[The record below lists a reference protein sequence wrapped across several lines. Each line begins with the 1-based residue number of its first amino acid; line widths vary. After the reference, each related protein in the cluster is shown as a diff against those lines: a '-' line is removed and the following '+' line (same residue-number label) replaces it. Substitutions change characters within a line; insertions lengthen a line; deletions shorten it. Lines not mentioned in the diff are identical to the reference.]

1 MSTICNSF
9 GFTGPEVSNIGG
21 RKHFVAA
28 SSTRNKNTKPFQKSE
43 SGPRIISIFDG
54 AARPNISRI
63 RWNNDHRHTN
73 CPRSSGCRGNDD
85 HFRIWRKTYEKYLDH
100 LYSTFSKGINPS
112 KVSLSEFSEFAYSC
126 SSGYISRFA

>member
-1 MSTICNSF
+1 MSTICKSFNS
-9 GFTGPEVSNIGG
+9 EVSNIGG
-21 RKHFVAA
+21 RKRFVAA

-43 SGPRIISIFDG
+43 SSTIPRNISKFDG

-63 RWNNDHRHTN
+63 RWNNDHRHTH
-73 CPRSSGCRGNDD
+73 CPRATGCSGNED

-100 LYSTFSKGINPS
+100 LYTTFSRGINPS